1 MFMNHDQAE
10 LLVTQVQHAH
20 RLLAG
25 FYQRI
30 LPAIDNLAGH
40 YNATFWYWEPSEFSR
55 PCGASIRP
63 SSKWAWDF
71 LPLVATRLVYVRKPP
86 SLRVMLLSLGA
97 TGSLNVLGAETSR

>member
-1 MFMNHDQAE
+1 MNHDQAE

-40 YNATFWYWEPSEFSR
+40 YNATFWY
-55 PCGASIRP
+55 
-63 SSKWAWDF
+63 
-71 LPLVATRLVYVRKPP
+71 
-86 SLRVMLLSLGA
+86 
-97 TGSLNVLGAETSR
+97 